1 VADVLLEAR
10 AVTRDFLLPR
20 RSMTGPRPIR
30 HALRGV
36 DLDLAAG
43 GSVGIVGESGSGK
56 TTLVRILLALDR
68 VTSGEVTFRGRPI
81 APGPPRSLRW
91 FRREVQIVLQDPA
104 SSLDP
109 RMRVRSIIAEP
120 LRGLRIDEDHD
131 ARIDEV
137 LLAVGLEPSMRE
149 RYPHEFSGGQQ
160 QRIAIARAIAP
171 RPSVLVGDEP
181 VSALDVSVR
190 AQILDLLAALAVEH
204 RLALVLVSH
213 DLGVVRYLCEDVMVL
228 HDGTLVEAG
237 RSADVLTDPRHD
249 YTRQLLAAVPRLP
262 TGPTGAD
269 AGDQLRTALGK
280 RSR

>member
-1 VADVLLEAR
+1 MIERGERGAADRDVLLRAR
-10 AVTRDFLLPR
+10 GLVRDYPLPR
-20 RSMTGPRPIR
+20 RSLFGARPVR

-43 GSVGIVGESGSGK
+43 CSLGIVGESGSGK
-56 TTLVRILLALDR
+56 TTLVRLLLALDR
-68 VTSGEVTFRGRPI
+68 ATAGTVTFAGRSVS
-81 APGPPRSLRW
+81 PGPPRSRRW
-91 FRREVQIVLQDPA
+91 FRRQVQIVLQDPA

-109 RMRVRSIIAEP
+109 RLKVATIIAEP
-120 LRGLRIDEDHD
+120 LRCLRIDEDHD

-137 LLAVGLEPSMRE
+137 LVAVGLEPAMRQ

-190 AQILDLLAALAVEH
+190 SQILDLLGRLASEQ

-213 DLGVVRYLCEDVMVL
+213 DLGVVRHLCDDVIVL
-228 HDGTLVEAG
+228 HDGAVVEAG
-237 RSADVLTDPRHD
+237 PSAAVLLDPQD
-249 YTRQLLAAVPRLP
+249 AYTRQLVAAVPRLP
-262 TGPTGAD
+262 PTLSPG
-269 AGDQLRTALGK
+269 GTT
-280 RSR
+280 